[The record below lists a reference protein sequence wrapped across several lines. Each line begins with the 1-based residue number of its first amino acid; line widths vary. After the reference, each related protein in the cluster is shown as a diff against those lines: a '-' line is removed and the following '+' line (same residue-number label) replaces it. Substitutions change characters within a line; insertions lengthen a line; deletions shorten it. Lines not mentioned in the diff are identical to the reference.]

1 MEVKL
6 EKKEDS
12 KVILEFTMPK
22 ADFNKKLDE
31 EFVKNAK
38 YFNIPGFRKG
48 RVPRAIIEKVYGP
61 EVLDDSVVNDI
72 ADDEYRKAVEAN
84 NLKVVSKPELDV
96 KQIGKDKDLIYTVT
110 VYVRPEATVKQYK
123 GLEIEKCDTK
133 VTSKDLD
140 QKLEQIRDT
149 NARVISVE
157 DRELKDKDIANIDFE
172 GSIDGVKME
181 NGSDKNF
188 DLTIGSKTFIPGF
201 EEQLIGMKLGDTKN
215 IKVKFPDD
223 YQAKDLAGK
232 EADFKVKL
240 NSIKYKELP
249 KLDDEFAKDVSEF
262 ETLKEYKESLKK
274 QLEDEKI
281 NRAKNEKQSKAIQ
294 KLIENVDVKVPEAMI
309 EDQIDQNMQ
318 QFKSNLA
325 YQGLTL
331 EKYCEL
337 VGSSLEDI
345 RKQFR
350 PSAENDVKLILALEY
365 IEKNEKI
372 EVTDEEID
380 KKIDELVSKY
390 KKDDQDDI
398 TSNAENL
405 KKNENVRQYTKEQIK
420 QDKLLD
426 IVVDS
431 AIEK

>member
-22 ADFNKKLDE
+22 ADFDKKLDE
-31 EFVKNAK
+31 EFIKNAK

-48 RVPRAIIEKVYGP
+48 RIPRAIIEKVYGP
-61 EVLDDSVVNDI
+61 DVLNDSVVNDI
-72 ADDEYRKAVEAN
+72 ADDEYKKAVEAN

-96 KQIGKDKDLIYTVT
+96 KQIGKDKDLIYTIT
-110 VYVRPEATVKQYK
+110 VYVRPEANVKQYK

-133 VTSKDLD
+133 VTSKDVD

-172 GSIDGVKME
+172 GYMDGSKME

-188 DLTIGSKTFIPGF
+188 DLTIGSNTFIPGF
-201 EEQLIGMKLGDTKN
+201 EAQLIGMKIGESKD

-232 EADFKVKL
+232 EAEFKVKL

-294 KLIENVDVKVPEAMI
+294 KLLENVDVKIPEAMV
-309 EDQIDQNMQ
+309 EDQIEQNMQ

-331 EKYCEL
+331 EKYASY
-337 VGSSLEDI
+337 VGSSIEDI

-350 PSAENDVKLILALEY
+350 PAAENDVKLILALEY
-365 IEKNEKI
+365 IEKNEKV

-390 KKDDQDDI
+390 KKDDEDDT
-398 TSNAENL
+398 TSSTDSL

-426 IVVDS
+426 IVVS
-431 AIEK
+431 STIEK